1 MIISVNRK
9 QKIETSGSSFFL
21 FLIVL
26 HVSPEDMIMRHD
38 SNARVTA
45 D

>member
-9 QKIETSGSSFFL
+9 QKTSGSSFFL